1 MGTKIAFATYAEL
14 PDLIEGDQLAVK
26 ALEMH
31 GFAVQA
37 AVWDDKNIDWTQY
50 RAVVIRSCWD
60 YHQRVEEFM
69 GWLERLERLAIP
81 LWNPVE
87 IVRWNMDKTY
97 LRDLQERGIEVL
109 PSVWLPQFAKPNLV
123 EFMKERGW
131 QRVVAK
137 PVISAAADHTHVIA
151 VDKVSE
157 QQAKIDIVLQ
167 RGGLILQEYA
177 QEIENQGEWSFMFY
191 GGQYSHAVLK
201 RPTAGDFR
209 VQPHLGGT
217 HVVASPEHALID
229 QARAALSAADS
240 QLLYARVDAIE
251 RRGRL
256 LLMELELIEPYLF
269 FPEHPLAPER
279 FAQALLKLLIVKA

>member
-1 MGTKIAFATYAEL
+1 METKIAFATYTEL
-14 PDLIEGDQLAVK
+14 ADLIEGDQLAVK

-37 AVWDDKNIDWTQY
+37 AVWDDRSIDWTQY

-60 YHQRVEEFM
+60 YHQRIEEFL
-69 GWLERLERLAIP
+69 GWLARLEGLAIP
-81 LWNPVE
+81 LLNPVE
-87 IVRWNMDKTY
+87 IVRWNMNKTY
-97 LRDLQERGIEVL
+97 LRDLQARGIEVL
-109 PSVWLPQFAKPNLV
+109 PSVWLAQYAELNLV
-123 EFMKERGW
+123 DLMKERDW
-131 QRVVAK
+131 QQVVVK

-157 QQAKIDIVLQ
+157 KQAEIDILLQ
-167 RGGLILQEYA
+167 RGGLIVQEFA
-177 QEIENQGEWSFMFY
+177 EEIESQGEWSFMFY

-201 RPTAGDFR
+201 RPAAGDFR

-217 HVVASPEHALID
+217 HAVASPEDAFVN
-229 QARAALSAADS
+229 QARAALSAVDS

-251 RRGRL
+251 RGGRL
-256 LLMELELIEPYLF
+256 MLMELELIEPYLF

-279 FAQALLKLLIVKA
+279 FAQALLKHLMVKA